1 MAKLDFNQVLRV
13 ALVTVSLGLI
23 AVLAIVWAQGSK
35 TETLALAGGASSGE
49 SYILGQALKTVVERH
64 YPRIRLTLLETGG
77 TVENL
82 SMLEDGRAQLAAA
95 QSDIAPGSKARSVAV
110 LYDDT
115 FQLLVAKDSP
125 FQSLVDLKGRRIA
138 LTQSGGQYQSF
149 LHVAE
154 HFGLHPGDF
163 QFAGASDQ
171 GAGEAF
177 LNGQADALFRVRAL
191 GDPSIQQLVQSG
203 RVRFLPIAHAAAMK
217 IKYPAFNAAVIPVG
231 AYLGNPPVP
240 GQDFPTVSIHR
251 TLLARDDASVA
262 AVRAVTEVLLDRRQE
277 MMQEIP
283 ANMAEV
289 RLLLVQVRRPELQS
303 GLSPA
308 LHPGALGF
316 YDKDKPSFLMAH
328 PDYVGLFI
336 TVGLMVGSWM
346 WELKR
351 WIQRQQKSN
360 ADEYSNRVVTL
371 IGEVQ
376 GVDFLPRL
384 EEIWG
389 ELLTIL
395 GQAVGDL
402 DADKLSEE
410 SFNSFRAILQIGLE
424 VTKERRALLMSGC
437 SFQAVRSSSGSY
449 EEIDAHR
456 MAGRG
461 FVDSEAG

>member
-1 MAKLDFNQVLRV
+1 VDFAFV
-13 ALVTVSLGLI
+13 
-23 AVLAIVWAQGSK
+23 
-35 TETLALAGGASSGE
+35 
-49 SYILGQALKTVVERH
+49 
-64 YPRIRLTLLETGG
+64 
-77 TVENL
+77 
-82 SMLEDGRAQLAAA
+82 
-95 QSDIAPGSKARSVAV
+95 
-110 LYDDT
+110 
-115 FQLLVAKDSP
+115 
-125 FQSLVDLKGRRIA
+125 
-138 LTQSGGQYQSF
+138 
-149 LHVAE
+149 
-154 HFGLHPGDF
+154 
-163 QFAGASDQ
+163 GASDQ
-171 GAGEAF
+171 AAGDAF
-177 LNGQADALFRVRAL
+177 LNGQAAIFRVRAI

-251 TLLARDDASVA
+251 TLLARDDASAA
-262 AVRAVTEVLLDRRQE
+262 AVRAVTEVLHDHRQE

-289 RLLLVQVRRPELQS
+289 RLLLVQVHRPDLQS

-336 TVGLMVGSWM
+336 TVGLMIGSWM

-371 IGEVQ
+371 IDEVQ
-376 GVDFLPRL
+376 GVDFLPGL
-384 EEIWG
+384 EQIWG

-395 GQAVGDL
+395 GQAVGGL
-402 DADKLSEE
+402 DSDKLSEDRLIR
-410 SFNSFRAILQIGLE
+410 F
-424 VTKERRALLMSGC
+424 
-437 SFQAVRSSSGSY
+437 
-449 EEIDAHR
+449 
-456 MAGRG
+456 GRFYRLG
-461 FVDSEAG
+461 WK